1 MNGKTII
8 ILAIIACTSFCIA
21 HIITLHNDFLRWCTR
36 PSNPWGVPAYLGAVV
51 VLLTALGWLV

>member
-21 HIITLHNDFLRWCTR
+21 HIITLHNDFLRWCAR
-36 PSNPWGVPAYLGAVV
+36 PSNPLGIPAYLTAICAV
-51 VLLTALGWLV
+51 LALLGWLV